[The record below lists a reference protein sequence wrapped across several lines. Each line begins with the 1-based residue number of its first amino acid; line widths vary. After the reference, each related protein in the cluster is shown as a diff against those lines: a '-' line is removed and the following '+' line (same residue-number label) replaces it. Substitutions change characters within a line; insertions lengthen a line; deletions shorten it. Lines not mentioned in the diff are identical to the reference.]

1 MYLPTYSTIGQTPVL
16 QELPRVARV
25 VLTRDARWKGGGGR
39 GKGRER
45 FKGNGGFRDS
55 ESRNF
60 LTVIFFF
67 FFFLEKKKEEE
78 EDRTRKYEI
87 VEFGG
92 KSFEKI
98 FGRGI
103 FTIARVRNVHWHL
116 ILFAEGITRWN
127 SWKKKKSFL
136 AKVSRIWRVYTKK
149 RVAILVTHNN
159 DTRNNDGYCIPN
171 DI

>member
-16 QELPRVARV
+16 QELPRVVRV
-25 VLTRDARWKGGGGR
+25 VLTRDARWKGGGWR
-39 GKGRER
+39 RKGRER

-87 VEFGG
+87 IEFGG
-92 KSFEKI
+92 KSFEKV

-116 ILFAEGITRWN
+116 ILFAEGITIRWN

-136 AKVSRIWRVYTKK
+136 AKVSRIWRVYTKN
-149 RVAILVTHNN
+149 RVAILVT
-159 DTRNNDGYCIPN
+159 R
-171 DI
+171 

>member
-25 VLTRDARWKGGGGR
+25 VLTRDARWKGGGGGR

-67 FFFLEKKKEEE
+67 FFLFGEEE
-78 EDRTRKYEI
+78 
-87 VEFGG
+87 GG
-92 KSFEKI
+92 GGGSYTE
-98 FGRGI
+98 
-103 FTIARVRNVHWHL
+103 VRN
-116 ILFAEGITRWN
+116 
-127 SWKKKKSFL
+127 
-136 AKVSRIWRVYTKK
+136 SRIRW
-149 RVAILVTHNN
+149 
-159 DTRNNDGYCIPN
+159 
-171 DI
+171 

>member
-25 VLTRDARWKGGGGR
+25 VLTRDARWKGGGGGR

-67 FFFLEKKKEEE
+67 FSFW
-78 EDRTRKYEI
+78 RRRRRRRRI
-87 VEFGG
+87 VHG
-92 KSFEKI
+92 S
-98 FGRGI
+98 
-103 FTIARVRNVHWHL
+103 
-116 ILFAEGITRWN
+116 
-127 SWKKKKSFL
+127 
-136 AKVSRIWRVYTKK
+136 TK
-149 RVAILVTHNN
+149 
-159 DTRNNDGYCIPN
+159 
-171 DI
+171 